1 MRRTVRSRFETE
13 QLESCEK
20 LMKQISNQNKNILGN
35 VLGAFVVNGGS
46 LLISVALLPLYLR
59 FFQNQEM
66 LGVVYD
72 SVRSELGD
80 PI

>member
-20 LMKQISNQNKNILGN
+20 LMKLISNQNKNILGN

-59 FFQNQEM
+59 FFRIKRCWG
-66 LGVVYD
+66 LVYD